1 MSDGVFTTSVLCL
14 YVVHDVQ
21 HWKTWNKFQ
30 EGKSFKENC
39 ASLFVFKSSVIC
51 NLFQCLENSSVLT
64 KTTKQLTR
72 CFLFSIFSL
81 RASRP
86 LPSSLHLVKACQ
98 RPTCSEEHWP
108 PDLWSRTFTKWKPR
122 VIRPQL
128 PGSYIFVQRGFT
140 STAITINHT
149 NTFRDT

>member
-1 MSDGVFTTSVLCL
+1 MSDGVFNTLVLCL

-30 EGKSFKENC
+30 QGKSFKENC

-86 LPSSLHLVKACQ
+86 LHSSCIYSKLAEGLPAARSTGPQICGAEHLQ
-98 RPTCSEEHWP
+98 NGNQGLSDCSC
-108 PDLWSRTFTKWKPR
+108 L
-122 VIRPQL
+122 VL
-128 PGSYIFVQRGFT
+128 T
-140 STAITINHT
+140 SLYSEVSHQQPLQ
-149 NTFRDT
+149 